1 MKNTSSPLSRQAKP
15 DKDGVGNA
23 ERAFW
28 TFLSITLIAPFLAA
42 IIILVAS
49 LIAAAVGRGPASLL
63 ALDRAGQLG
72 WAAQKA
78 VEAYVWC
85 AIPAG
90 IAAAA
95 TALAVYRMG
104 TLNWLTGASI
114 GAIAASIMAFV
125 SGGMMQQHITPMA
138 AIGAVVGIAMVGLLR
153 RARIIT

>member
-1 MKNTSSPLSRQAKP
+1 MKNTSYPLSGSSKSE
-15 DKDGVGNA
+15 KHGVGNG

-28 TFLSITLIAPFLAA
+28 TFLSITLIAPFFAA

-49 LIAAAVGRGPASLL
+49 LIAGAVGRGPASLL
-63 ALDRAGQLG
+63 ALDRVGQLG

-78 VEAYVWC
+78 VETYVWC

-104 TLNWLTGASI
+104 TLGWLAGASI
-114 GAIAASIMAFV
+114 GAVAASIMAFI
-125 SGGMMQQHITPMA
+125 SGGVMQQHITPMA
-138 AIGAVVGIAMVGLLR
+138 AIGAVVGIAIIGLLR